1 MGCDTFGR
9 SRDISTETCIKRGQH
24 CKATVLKVEV
34 LTKKIDGASYRI
46 VTPIDLFRRRT
57 LTLPSVFPDEQRL
70 VTVDIPAFDHSLIAK
85 LIKTPVLVDELSR
98 INIVLQKMATECF
111 HFYTDGSIGNK
122 APFQTYIQGVKQNRS
137 CNGRRIDQDVSF
149 SCGIKYH
156 PSSTRSELLAIM
168 TALLAIPSN
177 TELTIY
183 TDSQAAIDGINR
195 ISDALNR
202 RGRKLLKLNNYVILF
217 TIHDLIITKSLKL
230 NLIKVREHSG
240 DYWNDMADEIAKNE
254 REIAGIDRH
263 IRSFTRFVAESL
275 EEVQWSFNKQW
286 RSYFEEDFSSTGW
299 HWSSHWQNFNSI
311 NKERCTSFSTKNLY
325 ICQVLE

>member
-1 MGCDTFGR
+1 
-9 SRDISTETCIKRGQH
+9 
-24 CKATVLKVEV
+24 
-34 LTKKIDGASYRI
+34 
-46 VTPIDLFRRRT
+46 
-57 LTLPSVFPDEQRL
+57 
-70 VTVDIPAFDHSLIAK
+70 
-85 LIKTPVLVDELSR
+85 
-98 INIVLQKMATECF
+98 
-111 HFYTDGSIGNK
+111 
-122 APFQTYIQGVKQNRS
+122 
-137 CNGRRIDQDVSF
+137 
-149 SCGIKYH
+149 
-156 PSSTRSELLAIM
+156 M

-177 TELTIY
+177 IY

-254 REIAGIDRH
+254 REIAGSINNRILDIRSLCSFSTISPGLVNIGIDRH
-263 IRSFTRFVAESL
+263 IRPFTRFVAESL

-311 NKERCTSFSTKNLY
+311 NKERCTSFSTNEKLVHLSSARITSYLPLKTNY
-325 ICQVLE
+325 T